1 MHYAWIIAA
10 MGFLVTV
17 LAHGFGRM
25 SYSVILPSMKD
36 GLGLNYTQLG
46 SIATGNFIGYLCLA
60 IVGGFLAARFGVR
73 KVVFIS
79 LVVIGVSLFLTGLSN
94 SFVFAFFM
102 RLITGA
108 GNGGSYV
115 PIMALPAAWFIM
127 KRRGLATGIV
137 SAGIGSGLFI
147 SGMML
152 PPIISAFGVHGWR
165 YAWFVLGV
173 IVFVLAFVCF
183 AFLRDNPKE
192 KGLGLCG
199 GEGGQAAP
207 QGPRVTLFSA
217 FRDVVVEPEIWK
229 LAGVYFMY
237 GFSYIIYLTFFVA
250 YLTREMHVPATTAG
264 RIFGVLGIFSIF
276 CGIIYGW
283 LSDLLGRR
291 YGFHARLP
299 HPGPRLPRF
308 RLLEGLHGLLPFG
321 CRFRDR
327 GLFDTD
333 DHGCGSRRRRGWEAG
348 ACRAGLHHAFLRHRA
363 GAWTIGRGLYQGR
376 DRHVH
381 ICLPPVPGG
390 IPRRCRR
397 VACAQEKGGRRLSFS
412 GERPSNAL
420 YFFKFDHGLV
430 RPQTDIE
437 KGGRVCTA
445 RRTTLN

>member
-60 IVGGFLAARFGVR
+60 IIGGFLAARFGVR

-102 RLITGA
+102 RLVTGA

-152 PPIISAFGVHGWR
+152 PPIISAFGLHGWR
-165 YAWFVLGV
+165 YAWFVLGA

-199 GEGGQAAP
+199 GEGRQAAP

-217 FRDVVVEPEIWK
+217 FRDIVVEPEIWK

-250 YLTREMHVPATTAG
+250 YLTKEMQVPATTAG

-291 YGFHARLP
+291 YGSMLAYLTLALAYLVFVLWKDYSGYYLSAAVFGIAAFSIPTIMAAAAGDAVGGRLAP
-299 HPGPRLPRF
+299 AGLGFITLFFGIGQALGPLIGGYIKDATGTF
-308 RLLEGLHGLLPFG
+308 TYAFLLSLAVLSPVREAHL
-321 CRFRDR
+321 CSRR
-327 GLFDTD
+327 GL
-333 DHGCGSRRRRGWEAG
+333 R
-348 ACRAGLHHAFLRHRA
+348 LR
-363 GAWTIGRGLYQGR
+363 
-376 DRHVH
+376 
-381 ICLPPVPGG
+381 
-390 IPRRCRR
+390 
-397 VACAQEKGGRRLSFS
+397 K
-412 GERPSNAL
+412 
-420 YFFKFDHGLV
+420 
-430 RPQTDIE
+430 
-437 KGGRVCTA
+437 
-445 RRTTLN
+445 

>member
-102 RLITGA
+102 RLVTGA

-152 PPIISAFGVHGWR
+152 PPIISAFGLHGWR

-173 IVFVLAFVCF
+173 TVFVLAFVCF

-217 FRDVVVEPEIWK
+217 FRDIVVEPEIWK

-250 YLTREMHVPATTAG
+250 YLTKEMQVPATTAG

-291 YGFHARLP
+291 YGSMLAYLTLALAYLVFVFWKDYTGYYLSAAVFGIAAFSIPTIMAAAAGDAVGGRLAP
-299 HPGPRLPRF
+299 AGLGFITLFFGIGQALGPLIGGYIKDATGTF
-308 RLLEGLHGLLPFG
+308 TYAFLLSLAVSL
-321 CRFRDR
+321 
-327 GLFDTD
+327 
-333 DHGCGSRRRRGWEAG
+333 AG
-348 ACRAGLHHAFLRHRA
+348 ACG
-363 GAWTIGRGLYQGR
+363 
-376 DRHVH
+376 
-381 ICLPPVPGG
+381 
-390 IPRRCRR
+390 
-397 VACAQEKGGRRLSFS
+397 S
-412 GERPSNAL
+412 
-420 YFFKFDHGLV
+420 LV
-430 RPQTDIE
+430 L
-437 KGGRVCTA
+437 KKKVTA
-445 RRTTLN
+445 T